1 MIAKLLVHLWL
12 HLWRGVAAGFMKSS
26 IITLSLI
33 GKLMT
38 LEKCVG
44 YSFDPDRAT
53 RGIYPIDKSTE
64 RIQTRL
70 YRHSIKLGM
79 RFLMGVEPAHVL

>member
-1 MIAKLLVHLWL
+1 M
-12 HLWRGVAAGFMKSS
+12 
-26 IITLSLI
+26 
-33 GKLMT
+33 

-53 RGIYPIDKSTE
+53 RDIYPIDKSTE
-64 RIQTRL
+64 RIQIRL

-79 RFLMGVEPAHVL
+79 RFLMGVGPAHSLEARFLPRYRY